1 VTTTQPAPGTEQPSI
16 GTLASD
22 ASRHLSTL
30 VRGEIALAK
39 AEIGTSVKRAGTGA
53 GMFVAAFVLVA
64 YSLTFGL
71 IALAEGLV
79 SLGVWRWLAYLI
91 VFVLLLIVAT
101 VLVLIGRRMVKRI
114 TGPEKTIAEAKQTAE
129 TLRRTGQHTA

>member
-1 VTTTQPAPGTEQPSI
+1 M
-16 GTLASD
+16 
-22 ASRHLSTL
+22 STL

-114 TGPEKTIAEAKQTAE
+114 TGPEKTIAEAKQT
-129 TLRRTGQHTA
+129 